1 MINQR
6 LFDWYKI
13 DTNKDLKIKAV
24 CPRPYD
30 TILIDKNGSCYACEC
45 TSWLPQSIGNLQL
58 KSLDEI
64 IDSSMHKHLQDSIA
78 DRTYRYCNNNQCS
91 YLLDDRG
98 PRAGPKGR
106 PLWYNEGRSGSWPW
120 QTKKLTTQIKHIRL
134 AIDDSCN
141 LRCPSC
147 RKDLIF
153 HKEGSAFKLGIK
165 LADKIND
172 WLHTY
177 KHPIQVHIGS
187 DGDPFA
193 SHVYRYF
200 MEQTPERDNIKY
212 SILTNGLMFKELHT
226 KIPYVINNLQELGV
240 SIDGASK
247 ETYEKLR
254 LGGSWEKIN
263 QNLKCISE
271 LKEKH
276 NFRFILH
283 FVVQKDNYHE
293 MEDIIHLGQQYNADR
308 IWLTKIQD
316 WNTFD
321 NFEEHNIFNSAHPL
335 HSDYEIKLA
344 SLKEYNKSLNE
355 NLPYGSSAVLVEFP
369 TLT

>member
-6 LFDWYKI
+6 LFDHYKI
-13 DTNKDLKIKAV
+13 DTEKNLQIKNI

-30 TILIDKNGSCYACEC
+30 TLLIDKNGSCYACEC

-64 IDSSMHKHLQDSIA
+64 INSKTHKHLQQSVTDG
-78 DRTYRYCNNNQCS
+78 TYRYCNEHQCS
-91 YLLDDRG
+91 YI
-98 PRAGPKGR
+98 K
-106 PLWYNEGRSGSWPW
+106 SGAVLHGQPERI
-120 QTKKLTTQIKHIRL
+120 QHLRL

-147 RKDLIF
+147 RKGLIF
-153 HKEGSAFKLGIK
+153 HKEGSAYTLGIK

-172 WLHTY
+172 WLYNY
-177 KHPIQVHIGS
+177 KQPIQVHIGS

-193 SHVYRYF
+193 SHVYRHF

-212 SILTNGLMFKELHT
+212 SILTNALMFKEFHT
-226 KIPYVINNLQELGV
+226 KVPYVINNLKELGV

-254 LGGSWEKIN
+254 LGGKWDKIN
-263 QNLKCISE
+263 ENLECISK

-276 NFRFILH
+276 DFRFILH

-293 MEDIIHLGQQYNADR
+293 MENIIDLGEQYGADR
-308 IWLTKIQD
+308 VWLNKIED
-316 WNTFD
+316 WGTYN
-321 NFEEHNIFNSAHPL
+321 NFTEQNIFTPTHPDNI
-335 HSDYEIKLA
+335 DYNLF
-344 SLKEYNKSLNE
+344 LN
-355 NLPYGSSAVLVEFP
+355 NVLQRIWKRDDRFIECP
-369 TLT
+369 TLISEEVRYKNKN